1 MKTNLF
7 HSVLILAATLICFVF
22 LCGNP
27 STSAQSPNWLWAQ
40 QAGGSSF
47 DYGNSCAS
55 DVNGNIIAAGQFYGT
70 VSFGTTVLTSA
81 GNADMFLV
89 KYGPNGNVIW
99 AKSEGGSLPEQAY
112 SCATDANGDIIAAG
126 QFASATLTIGTTVL
140 TNAGSYDIL
149 VVKYDHSGN
158 VLWAISAGGNAA
170 DQAYCCTTDASGN
183 IIVTGWFQSPTITFG
198 TTVLTNGGSY
208 DMFIVKYDPNG
219 NVLWANSAGG
229 TGVENGYGC
238 SADANGNIIAS
249 GSFRSPSITFG
260 TTVLT
265 NAGNYDNYLVKYD
278 PNGNV
283 VWANGTGGNASDEA
297 YSCTADPGGNIIA
310 TGWFQSPTITFGTTV
325 LTNAG
330 NADMFIVKYDPSGNV
345 LWAQSAG
352 GSQID
357 GGKSCSTDASGNIVL
372 CGSFSSP
379 SISFSAITLT
389 NAGNSDIYL
398 VKYDPWGNVLWAK
411 SVGGSANES
420 MSCCAFDMDG
430 HILTTGNYESSG
442 LSFGSAVLSNSGF
455 TDIYV
460 AKLDSLTT
468 PTGITVSGNAPRDIL
483 IFPNPAS
490 GELEIANLAYIQY
503 IEIADAL
510 GKVVLHQQH
519 ISFGD
524 KQMIDISHLPPGLYF
539 VKLTAAHSSSCRK
552 LIVARN

>member
-219 NVLWANSAGG
+219 NVLWA
-229 TGVENGYGC
+229 
-238 SADANGNIIAS
+238 
-249 GSFRSPSITFG
+249 
-260 TTVLT
+260 
-265 NAGNYDNYLVKYD
+265 
-278 PNGNV
+278 
-283 VWANGTGGNASDEA
+283 
-297 YSCTADPGGNIIA
+297 
-310 TGWFQSPTITFGTTV
+310 
-325 LTNAG
+325 
-330 NADMFIVKYDPSGNV
+330 
-345 LWAQSAG
+345 QSAG

-539 VKLTAAHSSSCRK
+539 VKLTAAHSSSCQK